1 MKICFVDR
9 STHLDGVLDVNKPRG
24 GMITSL
30 FKVSD
35 YLSRLGHKVVVLSDI
50 KHPGVTKSGVLW
62 LNQYNLEEYDVL
74 ILNRG
79 IGDGHSEIRAKK
91 RILWT
96 HDLPHNGFI
105 PEPKNIRAF
114 HTVFMSKYAEKVWRT
129 FYKDIKKS
137 TIIPNGVDKTIFKDY
152 GYVRDQLIF
161 ASAPNRGLKRLPLI
175 YEAINTRHPIPMKAF
190 SNLKVLHP
198 NEAHHQEKEQI
209 KDSFELDYKSCAEVG
224 IEMHDPISQKRLAQQ
239 LAKSKLMILPTDYP
253 EICSN
258 IILQS
263 LACGVPVITTGKLG
277 SAGEWVTK
285 KNGRLTTYLP
295 HDYMVYQV
303 QMVRNAVEVLDDEK
317 LHEKLVK
324 GALKTKILD
333 WEQVGYKWNKL
344 LNSI

>member
-1 MKICFVDR
+1 MRVCFVDI
-9 STHLDGVLDVNKPRG
+9 STHLDTVLDVSKPRG

-35 YLSRLGHKVVVLSDI
+35 YLSRQGHDVTVISDI
-50 KHPGVTKSGVLW
+50 KHQGSTKAGVLW
-62 LNQYNLEEYDVL
+62 VNRPPVRPFDVL

-79 IGDGHSEIRAKK
+79 IGEGYSEVTARK

-105 PEPKNIRAF
+105 PHPKNIRAF
-114 HTVFMSKYAEKVWRT
+114 HVVFMSKYAERVWRT
-129 FYKDIKKS
+129 FYKDIQKS
-137 TIIPNGVDKTIFKDY
+137 TYIPNGVDKSIFKDY
-152 GYVRDQLIF
+152 GYNREHLIF

-198 NEAHHQEKEQI
+198 NEAHHQEKENV
-209 KDSFELDYKSCAEVG
+209 KDSFSLDYKSCEEVG
-224 IEMHDPISQKRLAQQ
+224 IQMHDPVSQLRLAQQ
-239 LAKSKLMILPTDYP
+239 LAKAKLMILPTDYP

-258 IILQS
+258 IVLQS
-263 LACGVPVITTGKLG
+263 LACGTPIITTGSLG

-285 KNGRLTTYLP
+285 RNGRLTKYLP

-303 QMVRNAVEVLDDEK
+303 EMVRNAVEVLDDEK
-317 LHEKLVK
+317 LYKKLVK
-324 GALKTKILD
+324 GALNTKILD
-333 WEQVGYKWNKL
+333 WDQVGYKWNNL
-344 LNSI
+344 INSI